1 MIHIIFYNKS
11 ADVLLYGWSS
21 PALRIIMGIEIIAI
35 IVGITVGIFTP
46 KNRLTNIFIFMVGV
60 VGLLFVLK
68 NIMFGLN
75 SDTEILLPFVG
86 ESLLVGATIAFCMR
100 LRKG

>member
-21 PALRIIMGIEIIAI
+21 PTLRIIMGIEIIAI
-35 IVGITVGIFTP
+35 IVGITVGIFAP
-46 KNRLTNIFIFMVGV
+46 KNRLTNIFIFIVGG
-60 VGLLFVLK
+60 VGLLLVLK
-68 NIMFGLN
+68 NIVFGLS
-75 SDTEILLPFVG
+75 SDAEIPLPFIG

-100 LRKG
+100 LRKK